1 MPIVMKQSTNRKFL
15 KQYRPKNKSLKKE
28 SLTLLE
34 DHIKKAKEGKQ
45 ASFNYLLNTFWN
57 DVYNFQLKRTEDEYE
72 AEDITIQ
79 SFSRAFDKI
88 DTFKE
93 AYNFK
98 TWLIQ
103 ISKNIHIDL
112 LRKKN
117 ASIHAKTT
125 TQVDDSVYRIIDD
138 NPTPEDKLITEQN
151 LAQLLLYIKQLK
163 PPYQKVI
170 NLRYFQELSYKE
182 IATTLDEPIN
192 NVKVKLLRAKKLLAD
207 IIKNP

>member
-1 MPIVMKQSTNRKFL
+1 LKNENPI
-15 KQYRPKNKSLKKE
+15 
-28 SLTLLE
+28 LLE

-45 ASFNYLLNTFWN
+45 ISFNYLLDTFWN
-57 DVYNFQLKRTEDEYE
+57 DVYNFQLKKTQDEYE

-93 AYNFK
+93 EYNFK

-117 ASIHAKTT
+117 ASIQSKTT
-125 TQVDDSVYRIIDD
+125 THVDDAVYKIVDD

-163 PPYQKVI
+163 PNYQKVI

-182 IATTLDEPIN
+182 IASYLNEPIN
-192 NVKVKLLRAKKLLAD
+192 NVKVKLLRARKLLSE
-207 IIKNP
+207 IITNTKH

>member
-1 MPIVMKQSTNRKFL
+1 M
-15 KQYRPKNKSLKKE
+15 KKE
-28 SLTLLE
+28 DPNLLQE
-34 DHIKKAKEGKQ
+34 HIKKAKQGNQ
-45 ASFNYLLNTFWN
+45 ASFNYLLDTYWN
-57 DVYNFQLKRTEDEYE
+57 EVYYFQLKKTHNEYE

-88 DTFKE
+88 NTFKE
-93 AYNFK
+93 DYNFK

-103 ISKNIHIDL
+103 ISKNLHIDL

-117 ASIHAKTT
+117 ASIHSKTT
-125 TQVDDSVYRIIDD
+125 TQVDETVYKIIDD

-182 IATTLDEPIN
+182 IAEHLDESIN
-192 NVKVKLLRAKKLLAD
+192 NVKVKLLRAKKLLSE
-207 IIKNP
+207 IITTAKKKD